1 MFPEIDEKEM
11 RIRECQFAGCTPGD
25 KRQGFFKTLQDK
37 PRFGFLNF
45 ELPGLNLSRD
55 VFET

>member
-1 MFPEIDEKEM
+1 M
-11 RIRECQFAGCTPGD
+11 RIRECQFAGCTRGD
-25 KRQGFFKTLQDK
+25 KRQGFFKTLQGK

>member
-1 MFPEIDEKEM
+1 M
-11 RIRECQFAGCTPGD
+11 RRRCTYASVSSRVALAVIRGRVPAV
-25 KRQGFFKTLQDK
+25 GFFKTLEGK

-55 VFET
+55 VLET